1 MSNRRK
7 LFLWICPVSD
17 KRTKIILTGGTFE
30 DYGIHYS
37 VYAGLCHYE
46 TINGNLY
53 PFDPE
58 SRTQAVAHVEDR
70 GCYTKGGVGI
80 HSPTFSIE
88 KHERI
93 SSLSIN
99 QYVYIYNMRIKK
111 SDKYTT
117 EREDIINRALE
128 ILQLDED
135 KSFILYEFDKDIEKQ
150 NRIIELAIDI
160 KRYFASSY
168 WNGIN
173 DKNTVRPYLTIIRN
187 LFKNQGFLFINK
199 SFIYNTGENGKVKT
213 TRYYIIK
220 KE

>member
-1 MSNRRK
+1 M
-7 LFLWICPVSD
+7 LFEQFYKQFQNSHIN
-17 KRTKIILTGGTFE
+17 ILKE
-30 DYGIHYS
+30 
-37 VYAGLCHYE
+37 
-46 TINGNLY
+46 
-53 PFDPE
+53 
-58 SRTQAVAHVEDR
+58 
-70 GCYTKGGVGI
+70 
-80 HSPTFSIE
+80 
-88 KHERI
+88 
-93 SSLSIN
+93 
-99 QYVYIYNMRIKK
+99 YVYIYNMRIKK
-111 SDKYTT
+111 SDKYTN
-117 EREDIINRALE
+117 EREETINRALE

>member
-1 MSNRRK
+1 MK
-7 LFLWICPVSD
+7 MMIGGIIV
-17 KRTKIILTGGTFE
+17 RTKKQFQNSHINILKE
-30 DYGIHYS
+30 
-37 VYAGLCHYE
+37 
-46 TINGNLY
+46 
-53 PFDPE
+53 
-58 SRTQAVAHVEDR
+58 
-70 GCYTKGGVGI
+70 
-80 HSPTFSIE
+80 
-88 KHERI
+88 
-93 SSLSIN
+93 
-99 QYVYIYNMRIKK
+99 YVYIYNMRIKK
-111 SDKYTT
+111 SEKYTN

-150 NRIIELAIDI
+150 NRIIELVIDI

>member
-1 MSNRRK
+1 MWFEQFYKQFQNSHIN
-7 LFLWICPVSD
+7 
-17 KRTKIILTGGTFE
+17 ILKE
-30 DYGIHYS
+30 
-37 VYAGLCHYE
+37 
-46 TINGNLY
+46 
-53 PFDPE
+53 
-58 SRTQAVAHVEDR
+58 
-70 GCYTKGGVGI
+70 
-80 HSPTFSIE
+80 
-88 KHERI
+88 
-93 SSLSIN
+93 
-99 QYVYIYNMRIKK
+99 YVYIYNMRIKK
-111 SDKYTT
+111 SEKYTN
-117 EREDIINRALE
+117 ERENIINRALE

-150 NRIIELAIDI
+150 NRIIELATDI

>member
-1 MSNRRK
+1 
-7 LFLWICPVSD
+7 
-17 KRTKIILTGGTFE
+17 
-30 DYGIHYS
+30 
-37 VYAGLCHYE
+37 
-46 TINGNLY
+46 
-53 PFDPE
+53 
-58 SRTQAVAHVEDR
+58 
-70 GCYTKGGVGI
+70 
-80 HSPTFSIE
+80 
-88 KHERI
+88 
-93 SSLSIN
+93 
-99 QYVYIYNMRIKK
+99 MRIKK
-111 SDKYTT
+111 SEKYTN
-117 EREDIINRALE
+117 ERENIINRALE

-199 SFIYNTGENGKVKT
+199 SFLYNTGENGKVKT

>member
-1 MSNRRK
+1 MK
-7 LFLWICPVSD
+7 LRLLMITHGALECDNLFNYFQNSHIN
-17 KRTKIILTGGTFE
+17 ILKE
-30 DYGIHYS
+30 
-37 VYAGLCHYE
+37 
-46 TINGNLY
+46 
-53 PFDPE
+53 
-58 SRTQAVAHVEDR
+58 
-70 GCYTKGGVGI
+70 
-80 HSPTFSIE
+80 
-88 KHERI
+88 
-93 SSLSIN
+93 
-99 QYVYIYNMRIKK
+99 YVYIYNMRIKK
-111 SDKYTT
+111 SDKYTN
-117 EREDIINRALE
+117 EREDTINRALE

-187 LFKNQGFLFINK
+187 LFKNHGFLFINK

-220 KE
+220 NE

>member
-1 MSNRRK
+1 
-7 LFLWICPVSD
+7 
-17 KRTKIILTGGTFE
+17 
-30 DYGIHYS
+30 
-37 VYAGLCHYE
+37 
-46 TINGNLY
+46 
-53 PFDPE
+53 
-58 SRTQAVAHVEDR
+58 
-70 GCYTKGGVGI
+70 
-80 HSPTFSIE
+80 
-88 KHERI
+88 
-93 SSLSIN
+93 
-99 QYVYIYNMRIKK
+99 MRIKK
-111 SDKYTT
+111 SDKYTN
-117 EREDIINRALE
+117 EREDIINRVLE

-187 LFKNQGFLFINK
+187 LFKNHGFLFINK

>member
-1 MSNRRK
+1 MKDLVIAEMKKNR
-7 LFLWICPVSD
+7 PS
-17 KRTKIILTGGTFE
+17 LTE
-30 DYGIHYS
+30 
-37 VYAGLCHYE
+37 
-46 TINGNLY
+46 
-53 PFDPE
+53 
-58 SRTQAVAHVEDR
+58 
-70 GCYTKGGVGI
+70 
-80 HSPTFSIE
+80 
-88 KHERI
+88 
-93 SSLSIN
+93 SSLKTYSSMLVSMFNKMKI
-99 QYVYIYNMRIKK
+99 
-111 SDKYTT
+111 
-117 EREDIINRALE
+117 
-128 ILQLDED
+128 
-135 KSFILYEFDKDIEKQ
+135 DKDIEKQ

>member
-1 MSNRRK
+1 MATSQLNYYANYVGS
-7 LFLWICPVSD
+7 F
-17 KRTKIILTGGTFE
+17 IILLVF
-30 DYGIHYS
+30 
-37 VYAGLCHYE
+37 L
-46 TINGNLY
+46 
-53 PFDPE
+53 
-58 SRTQAVAHVEDR
+58 
-70 GCYTKGGVGI
+70 VGI
-80 HSPTFSIE
+80 VIIIDE
-88 KHERI
+88 
-93 SSLSIN
+93 
-99 QYVYIYNMRIKK
+99 IYNICRFCYR
-111 SDKYTT
+111 YTYLYNYGSLNEAT
-117 EREDIINRALE
+117 CKDNKLE
-128 ILQLDED
+128 CETARFKIYNELPRY
-135 KSFILYEFDKDIEKQ
+135 KFDKDIEKQ

>member
-1 MSNRRK
+1 M
-7 LFLWICPVSD
+7 
-17 KRTKIILTGGTFE
+17 RTKIQINSHINILKE
-30 DYGIHYS
+30 
-37 VYAGLCHYE
+37 
-46 TINGNLY
+46 
-53 PFDPE
+53 
-58 SRTQAVAHVEDR
+58 
-70 GCYTKGGVGI
+70 
-80 HSPTFSIE
+80 
-88 KHERI
+88 
-93 SSLSIN
+93 
-99 QYVYIYNMRIKK
+99 YVYIYNMRIKK
-111 SDKYTT
+111 SEKYTN

>member
-1 MSNRRK
+1 LEESLCGLKPFQNSH
-7 LFLWICPVSD
+7 IN
-17 KRTKIILTGGTFE
+17 ILKE
-30 DYGIHYS
+30 
-37 VYAGLCHYE
+37 
-46 TINGNLY
+46 
-53 PFDPE
+53 
-58 SRTQAVAHVEDR
+58 
-70 GCYTKGGVGI
+70 
-80 HSPTFSIE
+80 
-88 KHERI
+88 
-93 SSLSIN
+93 
-99 QYVYIYNMRIKK
+99 YVYIYNMRIKK
-111 SDKYTT
+111 SDKYTN
-117 EREDIINRALE
+117 EREDIINRVLE

-135 KSFILYEFDKDIEKQ
+135 KSFILYEFDRDIEKQ

-199 SFIYNTGENGKVKT
+199 SFIYNTVENGKVKT

>member
-1 MSNRRK
+1 MRLRLLMITRGALECDN
-7 LFLWICPVSD
+7 LFNYFQNSHIN
-17 KRTKIILTGGTFE
+17 ILKE
-30 DYGIHYS
+30 
-37 VYAGLCHYE
+37 
-46 TINGNLY
+46 
-53 PFDPE
+53 
-58 SRTQAVAHVEDR
+58 
-70 GCYTKGGVGI
+70 
-80 HSPTFSIE
+80 
-88 KHERI
+88 
-93 SSLSIN
+93 
-99 QYVYIYNMRIKK
+99 YVYIYNMRIKK
-111 SDKYTT
+111 SDKYTN

>member
-1 MSNRRK
+1 MK
-7 LFLWICPVSD
+7 LRLLMITHGVLEFDNLFNYFQNSHIN
-17 KRTKIILTGGTFE
+17 ILKE
-30 DYGIHYS
+30 
-37 VYAGLCHYE
+37 
-46 TINGNLY
+46 
-53 PFDPE
+53 
-58 SRTQAVAHVEDR
+58 
-70 GCYTKGGVGI
+70 
-80 HSPTFSIE
+80 
-88 KHERI
+88 
-93 SSLSIN
+93 
-99 QYVYIYNMRIKK
+99 YVYIYNMRIKK
-111 SDKYTT
+111 SDKYTN
-117 EREDIINRALE
+117 EREETINRALE

>member
-1 MSNRRK
+1 M
-7 LFLWICPVSD
+7 LFLKIHYRRADFSLQNEL
-17 KRTKIILTGGTFE
+17 IILTKE
-30 DYGIHYS
+30 WRKGIEYLPKN
-37 VYAGLCHYE
+37 VKTYE
-46 TINGNLY
+46 KVRANRNLRNLQVGKMMIRGIIVRTKTRSQNSHINILK
-53 PFDPE
+53 E
-58 SRTQAVAHVEDR
+58 
-70 GCYTKGGVGI
+70 
-80 HSPTFSIE
+80 
-88 KHERI
+88 
-93 SSLSIN
+93 
-99 QYVYIYNMRIKK
+99 YVYIYNMRIKK
-111 SDKYTT
+111 SDKYTN
-117 EREDIINRALE
+117 EREETINRALE

>member
-1 MSNRRK
+1 MWFEQFYKQFQNSHIN
-7 LFLWICPVSD
+7 
-17 KRTKIILTGGTFE
+17 ILKE
-30 DYGIHYS
+30 
-37 VYAGLCHYE
+37 
-46 TINGNLY
+46 
-53 PFDPE
+53 
-58 SRTQAVAHVEDR
+58 
-70 GCYTKGGVGI
+70 
-80 HSPTFSIE
+80 
-88 KHERI
+88 
-93 SSLSIN
+93 
-99 QYVYIYNMRIKK
+99 YVYIYNMRIKK
-111 SDKYTT
+111 SEKYTN

>member
-1 MSNRRK
+1 LEESLCGLKPFQNSH
-7 LFLWICPVSD
+7 IN
-17 KRTKIILTGGTFE
+17 ILKE
-30 DYGIHYS
+30 
-37 VYAGLCHYE
+37 
-46 TINGNLY
+46 
-53 PFDPE
+53 
-58 SRTQAVAHVEDR
+58 
-70 GCYTKGGVGI
+70 
-80 HSPTFSIE
+80 
-88 KHERI
+88 
-93 SSLSIN
+93 
-99 QYVYIYNMRIKK
+99 YVYIYNMRIKK
-111 SDKYTT
+111 SDKYTN
-117 EREDIINRALE
+117 EREETINRALE

>member
-1 MSNRRK
+1 MITRGALECDN
-7 LFLWICPVSD
+7 LFNYFQNSHIN
-17 KRTKIILTGGTFE
+17 ILKE
-30 DYGIHYS
+30 
-37 VYAGLCHYE
+37 
-46 TINGNLY
+46 
-53 PFDPE
+53 
-58 SRTQAVAHVEDR
+58 
-70 GCYTKGGVGI
+70 
-80 HSPTFSIE
+80 
-88 KHERI
+88 
-93 SSLSIN
+93 
-99 QYVYIYNMRIKK
+99 YVYIYNMRIKK
-111 SDKYTT
+111 SDKYTN
-117 EREDIINRALE
+117 EREDTINRALE

-220 KE
+220 NE

>member
-1 MSNRRK
+1 MRLRLLMITHGALECDN
-7 LFLWICPVSD
+7 LFNYFQNSHIN
-17 KRTKIILTGGTFE
+17 ILKE
-30 DYGIHYS
+30 
-37 VYAGLCHYE
+37 
-46 TINGNLY
+46 
-53 PFDPE
+53 
-58 SRTQAVAHVEDR
+58 
-70 GCYTKGGVGI
+70 
-80 HSPTFSIE
+80 
-88 KHERI
+88 
-93 SSLSIN
+93 
-99 QYVYIYNMRIKK
+99 YVYIYNMRIKK
-111 SDKYTT
+111 SDKYTN
-117 EREDIINRALE
+117 EREETINRALE

>member
-1 MSNRRK
+1 M
-7 LFLWICPVSD
+7 
-17 KRTKIILTGGTFE
+17 RTKIQINSHINILKE
-30 DYGIHYS
+30 
-37 VYAGLCHYE
+37 
-46 TINGNLY
+46 
-53 PFDPE
+53 
-58 SRTQAVAHVEDR
+58 
-70 GCYTKGGVGI
+70 
-80 HSPTFSIE
+80 
-88 KHERI
+88 
-93 SSLSIN
+93 
-99 QYVYIYNMRIKK
+99 YVYIYNMRIKK
-111 SDKYTT
+111 SDKYTN

-135 KSFILYEFDKDIEKQ
+135 KSFILYVFDKDIEKQ

-187 LFKNQGFLFINK
+187 LFKNHGFLFINK